1 MFDLVKKAMFA
12 GIGLAVMSKEKVEEL
27 ARDIA
32 KSAELSSDKG
42 QEFVQEVVGRS
53 QKAREELEAMVNNA
67 VKEALS
73 RAEVA
78 SRSDIAALEK
88 RLARIE
94 SKLS

>member
-27 ARDIA
+27 AREIA
-32 KSAELSSDKG
+32 NSAELSSDKG

-73 RAEVA
+73 KAEVA
-78 SRSDIAALEK
+78 SRADIAALEQ
-88 RLARIE
+88 RLAQIE